1 MGQEELDHP
10 AIDQLSST
18 PEILRLAMAS
28 LTDEQTMWKPAPDRW
43 SIAEILEHLSH
54 VEGHYFRAAVDRV
67 LSGDP
72 AGVEPYDQ
80 EAYAAS
86 GTYSGREPEES
97 FAHWE
102 EQREDNVDFLRDVL
116 EERKL
121 PRSGRH
127 PVLGVVTVEDLLNEW
142 AFHDIGH
149 VRQILELARAILYYP
164 KLGAFQVQY
173 KVAP

>member
-1 MGQEELDHP
+1 MGEHT
-10 AIDQLSST
+10 AIDHLSST
-18 PEILRLAMAS
+18 PEILRLAMAG
-28 LTDEQTMWKPAPDRW
+28 LTDEQTLWKPAPERW
-43 SIAEILEHLSH
+43 SVAEILEHLSH

-72 AGVEPYDQ
+72 AGIEPYDQ
-80 EAYAAS
+80 EVYSAA

-102 EQREDNVDFLRDVL
+102 EQREDNVEFLREIA

-121 PRSGRH
+121 GRSGIH
-127 PVLGVVTVEDLLNEW
+127 PALGMVTIEDLLNEW

-149 VRQILELARAILYYP
+149 VRQILELVRAILYYP
-164 KLGAFQVQY
+164 KLGAFRVQY
-173 KVAP
+173 SVAP